1 MTVVVVGDLVT
12 DVVAV
17 HSGRLAVGSDSPA
30 RITHAGGGSAANTAA
45 WLATLGVPVTFV
57 GVVGA
62 DPAGEARLAE
72 LAGAGVR
79 CAVRRTTA
87 KPTGTVVVL
96 ASPDERTM
104 LTDRGASALLTPDDV
119 APALA
124 GARHLHL
131 SGYHLLDPRTRPAGR
146 AALRAATAAGATTSV
161 DAASAAPLREVG
173 GPAFVEWIRAST
185 LLFATVPEAAALLG
199 VAGGAAV
206 ELAARLAADVVH
218 AIVKRGARG
227 AVWAHSGGVVS
238 APAVPADAVDPTG
251 AGDAF
256 AAGVLAAWLDGGP
269 PVDCLAAGARLGAR
283 AVSSVGGRPPT
294 GPPAGRPTGPPAGPR
309 R

>member
-1 MTVVVVGDLVT
+1 MSVVVVGDLVT

-17 HSGRLAVGSDSPA
+17 HSGPLAVGSDTSA
-30 RITHAGGGSAANTAA
+30 RITHSGGGSAANTAA

-57 GVVGA
+57 GVVGT
-62 DPAGEARLAE
+62 DEAGEARIAE
-72 LAGAGVR
+72 LAAAGVR
-79 CAVRRTTA
+79 CAVRRTA
-87 KPTGTVVVL
+87 EKPTGTVVVL

-104 LTDRGASALLTPDDV
+104 LTDRGASALLVPDDV

-146 AALRAATAAGATTSV
+146 AALHAATAAGATTSV
-161 DAASAAPLREVG
+161 DAASAAPLRSVG
-173 GPAFVEWIRAST
+173 GSAFLSWIPDSA
-185 LLFATVPEAAALLG
+185 LLFATAHEAAALLDLPGG
-199 VAGGAAV
+199 VAR
-206 ELAARLAADVVH
+206 ELAARLAAVVAH
-218 AIVKRGARG
+218 AIVKLGASG
-227 AVWAHSGGVVS
+227 SVWAHGGGLVV
-238 APAVPADAVDPTG
+238 APAVPAEPVDPTG

-256 AAGVLAAWLDGGP
+256 AAGVLAAWLDDLSP
-269 PVDCLAAGARLGAR
+269 AECLAAGARLGAR

-294 GPPAGRPTGPPAGPR
+294 APR